1 MAKSKRG
8 FSFELR
14 NSKQNR
20 ALGVASLRANLA
32 KCGAFR
38 WVCLKGVTNSK
49 LNTALRSKGTA
60 WALALKVVEAN
71 LGLLRKQKGGEAFS
85 VLLLLAKIA
94 IFALKRR

>member
-20 ALGVASLRANLA
+20 A
-32 KCGAFR
+32 F
-38 WVCLKGVTNSK
+38 
-49 LNTALRSKGTA
+49 
-60 WALALKVVEAN
+60 ALKVVEAN
-71 LGLLRKQKGGEAFS
+71 SGLLRKQKGGEAFS

>member
-1 MAKSKRG
+1 MKTSLKGKIWQSLRGG

-38 WVCLKGVTNSK
+38 WVCL
-49 LNTALRSKGTA
+49 
-60 WALALKVVEAN
+60 
-71 LGLLRKQKGGEAFS
+71 
-85 VLLLLAKIA
+85 
-94 IFALKRR
+94 

>member
-32 KCGAFR
+32 KCGAFGR
-38 WVCLKGVTNSK
+38 VCL
-49 LNTALRSKGTA
+49 
-60 WALALKVVEAN
+60 
-71 LGLLRKQKGGEAFS
+71 
-85 VLLLLAKIA
+85 
-94 IFALKRR
+94 

>member
-1 MAKSKRG
+1 MKTSLKRQNLAKSKRG

-38 WVCLKGVTNSK
+38 WVCL
-49 LNTALRSKGTA
+49 
-60 WALALKVVEAN
+60 
-71 LGLLRKQKGGEAFS
+71 
-85 VLLLLAKIA
+85 
-94 IFALKRR
+94 